1 MKVSDKHID
10 FIENSLKF
18 YGVKNITLKED
29 LVDHICTYIE
39 NEDSEDFDT
48 LYQEALQKFG
58 GYSSFQ
64 NLQLEVNKKSEIEDK
79 FNQDIGSWNTG
90 AVTDM
95 NKMVDNVIN
104 NVKVN
109 SGKVTRKIKHQLNKA
124 LRGYNFEAKR
134 KMLSMSVQKAIDYSL
149 DKNLVDNK

>member
-1 MKVSDKHID
+1 MKLSDKHID

-18 YGVKNITLKED
+18 YGVKNKALKED

-64 NLQLEVNKKSEIEDK
+64 NLQLEANLQKFGNKVVLLNKLSFSIGYLIVLLLVLSFLFKIMHWPYANIIMIAGLLIAALVLVPIHFYNKYKKSILK
-79 FNQDIGSWNTG
+79 
-90 AVTDM
+90 
-95 NKMVDNVIN
+95 
-104 NVKVN
+104 
-109 SGKVTRKIKHQLNKA
+109 
-124 LRGYNFEAKR
+124 
-134 KMLSMSVQKAIDYSL
+134 YS
-149 DKNLVDNK
+149 

>member
-64 NLQLEVNKKSEIEDK
+64 NLQLEANFQKYA
-79 FNQDIGSWNTG
+79 T
-90 AVTDM
+90 
-95 NKMVDNVIN
+95 
-104 NVKVN
+104 KV
-109 SGKVTRKIKHQLNKA
+109 VLLNK
-124 LRGYNFEAKR
+124 LFFSVGYVVILLLVFSFLFKIMHWPYANIILIAGLLLAVSVLVPIHFYNKYR
-134 KMLSMSVQKAIDYSL
+134 KSILKFH
-149 DKNLVDNK
+149 